1 MRKVRCVKGHF
12 YDVDA
17 STLCPHCGS
26 QEAKEEMT
34 TTDVEDSA
42 VSDGGKKRFSI
53 FGKGKSEKEIKSS
66 VVTEPNPSGS
76 SSVSKEPIQSVKKSV
91 SNSDNGEHKTRSFWS
106 FEEDDTDVAED
117 VQEESTEYNAA
128 TSENKTHRDIDSV
141 KTTSIYT
148 QKDGGEPVTGW
159 LVCIEGAHY
168 GQSFEIKS
176 GQSAIGRDSSMDI
189 CMKKEG
195 SISREKHAYIIFEPK
210 KRQFLLRSGEGK
222 GLTYCN
228 DDLVTGIVSLNAYDK
243 VQLGEAE
250 FLFVPFCNEKFMW
263 EKAEK

>member
-1 MRKVRCVKGHF
+1 MKKVRCVKGHF
-12 YDVDA
+12 YDSDA

-26 QEAKEEMT
+26 QEAKAET
-34 TTDVEDSA
+34 AVGVSEDSE
-42 VSDGGKKRFSI
+42 VTDGGKKMFSI
-53 FGKGKSEKEIKSS
+53 FGKGKSGKEIKSS
-66 VVTEPNPSGS
+66 EITEPSLSRG
-76 SSVSKEPIQSVKKSV
+76 SSVSREPIQSVKKSI
-91 SNSDNGEHKTRSFWS
+91 NNLDDEKQKTRSFWS
-106 FEEDDTDVAED
+106 FEEDNTD
-117 VQEESTEYNAA
+117 EEEVLLEELRDFNAVE
-128 TSENKTHRDIDSV
+128 SETRPHRDIDSV

-228 DDLVTGIVSLNAYDK
+228 EDLVTGIVPLNAYDK

>member
-1 MRKVRCVKGHF
+1 MKKVRCVKGHF
-12 YDVDA
+12 YDSDA

-26 QEAKEEMT
+26 QEAKAEMT
-34 TTDVEDSA
+34 AAVEDSK
-42 VSDGGKKRFSI
+42 VSEVGKKRF
-53 FGKGKSEKEIKSS
+53 FAKGKAEKEIKSS
-66 VVTEPNPSGS
+66 IVADSDFSGS
-76 SSVSKEPIQSVKKSV
+76 SSVSKESVQSVRKSV
-91 SNSDNGEHKTRSFWS
+91 SNSNGEAQKTRSFWS
-106 FEEDDTDVAED
+106 FEEDVADAEEEIQEDATDYKAP
-117 VQEESTEYNAA
+117 
-128 TSENKTHRDIDSV
+128 TSESRPHRDIDSV

-210 KRQFLLRSGEGK
+210 KRQFLLRSGDGK

-228 DDLVTGIVSLNAYDK
+228 EELVTGIVSLNAYDN
-243 VQLGEAE
+243 VQLGDAKY
-250 FLFVPFCNEKFMW
+250 LFVPFCNEKFMW